1 MAYRTFC
8 TEKNN
13 NKIVINIG
21 QEYKNV
27 DKNFKT
33 CLKTTL
39 KLDEKYDYVSTN
51 LPGDVFSDH
60 KRIKSYLLP
69 IFSNPFPRVS
79 YEAFSVIIG
88 IETEVLIVST

>member
-1 MAYRTFC
+1 MVTISGLQNLLHR
-8 TEKNN
+8 KKN

-33 CLKTTL
+33 CVKTTL
-39 KLDEKYDYVSTN
+39 KLDEKYEYVSTN

-69 IFSNPFPRVS
+69 IFSNPFSRVS
-79 YEAFSVIIG
+79 IKVRVNVFRF
-88 IETEVLIVST
+88 